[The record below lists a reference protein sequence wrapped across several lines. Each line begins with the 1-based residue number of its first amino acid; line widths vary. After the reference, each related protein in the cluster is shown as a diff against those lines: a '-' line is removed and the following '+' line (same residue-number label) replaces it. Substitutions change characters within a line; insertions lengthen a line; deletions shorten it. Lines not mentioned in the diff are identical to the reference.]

1 MLVTLMPGMAC
12 EMASP
17 LKNSSSVSHLR
28 LWTNSRNSQPLRPP
42 PKLVNPIRLK
52 IRNSCGELMRL
63 EEASSMGG
71 PNLDHRL
78 RALTSPAEAYLLS
91 AGAHTIG
98 ERRMH
103 FFWCYSLS
111 YPKCWR
117 CASQASRAGDGGTL

>member
-28 LWTNSRNSQPLRPP
+28 LWTNSRSSQPLRPP

-71 PNLDHRL
+71 PNLDHSHKGL
-78 RALTSPAEAYLLS
+78 GPIC
-91 AGAHTIG
+91 TIG
-98 ERRMH
+98 SPMSHELPNRRH
-103 FFWCYSLS
+103 
-111 YPKCWR
+111 K
-117 CASQASRAGDGGTL
+117 

>member
-28 LWTNSRNSQPLRPP
+28 LWTNSRSSQPLRPP

-63 EEASSMGG
+63 EEASGMGG
-71 PNLDHRL
+71 PNLDHSL
-78 RALTSPAEAYLLS
+78 KGTSPAEAYLLS
-91 AGAHTIG
+91 GGAHTIG

-111 YPKCWR
+111 HPKC
-117 CASQASRAGDGGTL
+117 